1 MYRKISLLIL
11 AAIFFASILFI
22 QPWKYFQADDQLP
35 TFYDR
40 LPPSENIGRTDI
52 LRLSRALSKS
62 FYHYQYPIREFL
74 SPEFLLG
81 QAKNYGIDLQSS
93 VYFFADVKD
102 SKYFTDIG
110 IMAMVLDSSKIGE
123 GIKRFQNLIPFRDTV
138 ICSHRVFVYGTQQL
152 YITYGDDW
160 FLFYIGPN
168 FDARLKSALFAK
180 KNDIPAD
187 WRTLLNNFDMT
198 DHNIVMRSF
207 STKLRSRGI
216 QEATITAENDSSS
229 VTFFSQL
236 NPFDTVSFSLKT
248 GYQFKEKEFTK
259 RLINLHLDVT
269 NIKRNSRDPIFA
281 LLNEFGKKVSF
292 PVDAF
297 LDAWSG
303 DLAFRNGGTYLLN
316 EKYIESELDENFN
329 ISEVIKTKET
339 KISGVSGYLGVSG
352 NSKDFLKTMYR
363 KGILTEEGKRIRFLY
378 SPPLNLKTSD
388 STYLFYSSNYKP
400 ELFPGDQ
407 NNGVWTVSN
416 TQLNFYLDSTTT
428 RSIYG
433 RIILPL
439 DEILGN

>member
-1 MYRKISLLIL
+1 
-11 AAIFFASILFI
+11 
-22 QPWKYFQADDQLP
+22 
-35 TFYDR
+35 
-40 LPPSENIGRTDI
+40 
-52 LRLSRALSKS
+52 
-62 FYHYQYPIREFL
+62 
-74 SPEFLLG
+74 
-81 QAKNYGIDLQSS
+81 
-93 VYFFADVKD
+93 
-102 SKYFTDIG
+102 
-110 IMAMVLDSSKIGE
+110 
-123 GIKRFQNLIPFRDTV
+123 
-138 ICSHRVFVYGTQQL
+138 
-152 YITYGDDW
+152 
-160 FLFYIGPN
+160 
-168 FDARLKSALFAK
+168 
-180 KNDIPAD
+180 
-187 WRTLLNNFDMT
+187 MT